1 MTNIVLL
8 VAGLAGLV
16 AGAMLV
22 VRLRRWQPRI
32 RPELGEYDPGP
43 DAIDWLEAAALLV
56 AGVAMLSLALV
67 G

>member
-1 MTNIVLL
+1 MTNIVLVL
-8 VAGLAGLV
+8 AGLAGVVAGTLLV
-16 AGAMLV
+16 A
-22 VRLRRWQPRI
+22 RLRRWQPLI

-56 AGVAMLSLALV
+56 AGVLLLGLAVV

>member
-1 MTNIVLL
+1 MTNFVL
-8 VAGLAGLV
+8 VLAGI
-16 AGAMLV
+16 AGVVGGALLA

-56 AGVAMLSLALV
+56 AGVALLGLALV
-67 G
+67 A